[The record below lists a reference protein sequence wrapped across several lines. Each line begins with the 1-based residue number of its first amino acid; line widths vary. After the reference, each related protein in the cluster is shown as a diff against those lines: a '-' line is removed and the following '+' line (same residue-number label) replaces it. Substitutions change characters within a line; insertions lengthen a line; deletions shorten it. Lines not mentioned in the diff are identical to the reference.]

1 MVVQNKLTDEGESS
15 MNKNMLVTIMFLAIF
30 LNCFGKEFKYR
41 DYEYSKYER
50 VSMEYSS
57 HSGEIFIEES
67 PKNIS
72 LKISYDENDI
82 INYIKLGEKDWKKF
96 LEISDIYISFSN
108 MADREEIKI
117 DKYIDSI
124 ENISAGYTEGTKEE
138 KIKAVI
144 KFYVISREL
153 NNHNL
158 VFSIVQ
164 NNGKIKKLYFSKEQ
178 VIELQNIINPENIK
192 AAILDNSSMEEELG
206 F

>member
-1 MVVQNKLTDEGESS
+1 
-15 MNKNMLVTIMFLAIF
+15 MNKNVLLIILFFSLTFQ
-30 LNCFGKEFKYR
+30 CFAKEFKYR

-57 HSGEIFIEES
+57 YTGEAFIEES
-67 PKNIS
+67 PKNIF
-72 LKISYDENDI
+72 LKIVYDENDI
-82 INYIKLGEKDWKKF
+82 VNYIKLGEKDWKKF

-124 ENISAGYTEGTKEE
+124 DNISSGYTDGGKES

-178 VIELQNIINPENIK
+178 VIELQNIINPDNIK
-192 AAILDNSSMEEELG
+192 AAILDNNSAEEELG